1 MRKLF
6 VGVLVTLFGIC
17 LVAAKTVDRIIAKVN
32 DEIVTQSELNREM
45 AAIRKDLQAKYS
57 GEQLEQAIQKAEKQA
72 MDSLIEEKLIYQK
85 AVELEYQAHADTQVT
100 EYLQQIMKD
109 NNFKDTDELEE
120 ALAREGKSLKEYREY
135 LERRIVTQ
143 QLVNDFIN
151 ARISLLTPE
160 IEKYYKNHLTDYTTP
175 EEVTLSEIIITDSDA
190 TPNAETRSKD
200 LYLRL
205 QQGESFTTLASQ
217 YSKGPTASTG
227 GNIGSYLLAKLN
239 PDTVKAIAKLKEGE
253 VSQPQKSASGYVLY
267 RLDSRKS
274 SVVRPLEEVKDEIK
288 GKLYQQ
294 KRNPEYDRFMTQLR
308 EDAYIQLFL
317 EMK

>member
-1 MRKLF
+1 MKKLF
-6 VGVLVTLFGIC
+6 IGVLVALFGIC
-17 LVAAKTVDRIIAKVN
+17 LVKAKTVDRIIAKVN
-32 DEIVTQSELNREM
+32 EEIVTQSELNREM
-45 AAIRKDLQAKYS
+45 APIRKDLQTKYS

-120 ALAREGKSLKEYREY
+120 ALIREGKSLKEYREY

-160 IEKYYKNHLTDYTTP
+160 IEKYYKNHLSEYTTP

-190 TPNAETRSKD
+190 APNAETRSKD
-200 LYLRL
+200 LYSRL

-227 GNIGSYLLAKLN
+227 GSIGSYLLAKLN

-253 VSQPQKSASGYVLY
+253 VSQPQKSASGYILY
-267 RLDSRKS
+267 HLDSRKS
-274 SVVRPLEEVKDEIK
+274 SVIRPLEEVKDEIK

-294 KRNPEYDRFMTQLR
+294 KRNPEYDRFITQLR
-308 EDAYIQLFL
+308 EDAYIQLFP